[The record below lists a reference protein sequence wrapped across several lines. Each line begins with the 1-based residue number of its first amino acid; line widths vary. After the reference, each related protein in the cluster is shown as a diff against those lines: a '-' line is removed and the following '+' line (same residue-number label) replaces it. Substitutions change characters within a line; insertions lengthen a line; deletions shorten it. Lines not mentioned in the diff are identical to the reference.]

1 MLKGQW
7 YWLLGSAAL
16 LGVGA
21 MAAAPKKLVAPAPKP
36 APTVVS
42 QPKARYAMDIGTTT
56 GLAGMA
62 GGGAGATMS
71 MMFGGGGRE
80 AHELHLRLGSTLATT
95 GTPQADHFFLPA
107 AKLGTWRTV
116 V

>member
-7 YWLLGSAAL
+7 YWFLGSAAL

-36 APTVVS
+36 APTVVP

-62 GGGAGATMS
+62 GGGA
-71 MMFGGGGRE
+71 
-80 AHELHLRLGSTLATT
+80 
-95 GTPQADHFFLPA
+95 
-107 AKLGTWRTV
+107 
-116 V
+116 